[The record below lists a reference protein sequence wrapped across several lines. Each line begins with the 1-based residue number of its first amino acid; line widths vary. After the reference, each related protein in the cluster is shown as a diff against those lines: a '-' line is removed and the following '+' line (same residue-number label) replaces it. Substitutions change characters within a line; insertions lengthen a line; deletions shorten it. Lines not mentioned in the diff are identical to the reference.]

1 MHILKLKVGII
12 VLLLLSYSCRSIQP
26 EAPTSGNLSETPPPV
41 NSITNTI
48 VVPVEISLTNYFKQA
63 NKTVPEITSGSDR
76 PCSGIRYEFQFQ
88 KDSFGIS
95 TTNNQLLSE
104 LIGSYWIKM
113 EYCAGCSDLFSS
125 KPSCLSP
132 LIPFSCGINEKMPSL
147 RIRFSTDLNINENYA
162 LDTKTSINELKPLN
176 PCEVTLFRFDA
187 TSEVIKEVRKTLKKQ
202 CEATDKQLGT
212 ISFQK
217 EAAELWKNMNQTMPI
232 PYLGI
237 IHFEPTSLSLVKPRL
252 ADNKLYTTLVLN
264 CKTYLNQNSAKTTL
278 PELPKLSIIPKAP
291 KDTFELFTDFEL
303 SYDSISHLFTDQIK
317 GKSVQ
322 VEKNRF
328 EFETVKASGLDQ
340 KRISLEIQFS
350 GTKKGVLYLQGVPVF
365 DNETKTLELS
375 NLEYDLKTKSLLLKS
390 AKWLFSDRIYNEL
403 QKSTKI
409 NLSKEFDALK
419 KSIDKNLQKK
429 VGDFSLSGKT
439 HEIEV
444 VHIFPTIGNLFL
456 RTCLK
461 AQLNVKQ

>member
-1 MHILKLKVGII
+1 MHILKLNVGIL

-26 EAPTSGNLSETPPPV
+26 EAPTSGNLSDTPPPV

-48 VVPVEISLTNYFKQA
+48 VVPVEISLASYFKQA
-63 NKTVPEITSGSDR
+63 NKSVPETTSGSDK
-76 PCSGIRYEFQFQ
+76 PCSGIRYEFQFK
-88 KDSFGIS
+88 KDSFEIS

-113 EYCAGCSDLFSS
+113 EYCAGCSDLFTA
-125 KPSCLSP
+125 KPACLSP
-132 LIPFSCGINEKMPSL
+132 VIPFSCGINEKMPSL

-162 LDTKTSINELKPLN
+162 LETKTSINELKPLN
-176 PCEVTLFRFDA
+176 PCEVTVFRFDA
-187 TSEVIKEVRKTLKKQ
+187 TGEVIKEVRKTLRKQ
-202 CEATDKQLGT
+202 CEAIDKQLGT

-217 EAAELWKNMNQTMPI
+217 EAAELWKNMNQTMLI
-232 PYLGI
+232 PYMGT

-264 CKTYLNQNSAKTTL
+264 CKTYLNQNSTKTTL
-278 PELPKLSIIPKAP
+278 AELPKLSTIPKSP
-291 KDTFELFTDFEL
+291 KDTFELLTDFEL
-303 SYDSISHLFTDQIK
+303 NYDSISRLFTDQIK
-317 GKSVQ
+317 GKTVK
-322 VEKNRF
+322 VEKNQF
-328 EFETVKASGLDQ
+328 EFQSVKASGLDQ
-340 KRISLEIQFS
+340 KRILLEIQFG
-350 GTKKGVLYLQGVPVF
+350 GTKKGTLFLQGVPVF

-409 NLSKEFDALK
+409 NLSKEFEELK
-419 KSIDKNLQKK
+419 KSIDKNLRKK

-439 HEIEV
+439 HEIDV
-444 VHIFPTIGNLFL
+444 VHIFPTTANLFL

>member
-1 MHILKLKVGII
+1 MHILKLNVGIL

-26 EAPTSGNLSETPPPV
+26 EAPTSGNLSDTPPPV

-48 VVPVEISLTNYFKQA
+48 VVPVEISLASYFKQA
-63 NKTVPEITSGSDR
+63 NKSVPETTSGSDK
-76 PCSGIRYEFQFQ
+76 PCSGIRYEFQFK
-88 KDSFGIS
+88 KDSFEIS

-113 EYCAGCSDLFSS
+113 EYCAGCSDLFTA
-125 KPSCLSP
+125 KPACLSP
-132 LIPFSCGINEKMPSL
+132 VIPFSCGINEKMPSL

-162 LDTKTSINELKPLN
+162 LETKTSINELKPLN
-176 PCEVTLFRFDA
+176 PCEVTVFRFDA
-187 TSEVIKEVRKTLKKQ
+187 TGEVIKEVRKTLRKQ
-202 CEATDKQLGT
+202 CEAIDKQLGT

-217 EAAELWKNMNQTMPI
+217 EAAELWKNMNQTMLI
-232 PYLGI
+232 PYMGT

-264 CKTYLNQNSAKTTL
+264 CKTYLNQNSTKTTL
-278 PELPKLSIIPKAP
+278 AELPKLSTIPKAP
-291 KDTFELFTDFEL
+291 KDTFELLTDFEL
-303 SYDSISHLFTDQIK
+303 NYDSISRLFTDQIK
-317 GKSVQ
+317 GKTVK
-322 VEKNRF
+322 VEKNQF
-328 EFETVKASGLDQ
+328 EFQSVKASGLDQ
-340 KRISLEIQFS
+340 KRILLEIQFG
-350 GTKKGVLYLQGVPVF
+350 GTKKGTLFLQGVPVF

-409 NLSKEFDALK
+409 NLSKEFEELK
-419 KSIDKNLQKK
+419 KSIDKNLRKK

-444 VHIFPTIGNLFL
+444 VHIFPTTANLFL